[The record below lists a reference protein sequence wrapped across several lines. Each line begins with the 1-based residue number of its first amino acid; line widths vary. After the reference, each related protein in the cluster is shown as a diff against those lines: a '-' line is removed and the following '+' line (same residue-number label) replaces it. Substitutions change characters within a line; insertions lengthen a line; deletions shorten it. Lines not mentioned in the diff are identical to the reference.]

1 MVEVNDKG
9 DNRTGF
15 LLNYSLDSQTEP
27 AFVAE
32 VTAEGGI
39 KLIDSNSPWLQL
51 MERCPEPSASADGD
65 EVGICKASQHFFRQL
80 QVYFQDNDPYHL
92 GAGIPISVGGR
103 RLQAQIAPICDPEG
117 HILRVLGIV
126 RDKTDEA
133 KSKAVDLSNLYFFES
148 MDRINRAILHAS
160 DLQQMMSDVLDL
172 ILDIFSCDR
181 SFLLYPCDP
190 AAATWQVPM
199 ERTRPA
205 YPGALAMG
213 IEIEIE
219 VTPEIAASFQSLLAC
234 DGPVQFGPGRIRPVP
249 PEVEAQFQV
258 KSFMSMVIYPK
269 VGKPWQFGIHQCS
282 SARKWSAGDERL
294 LNEIGL
300 RLADALTSMLIL
312 RDLKESE
319 TKLKEAERQ
328 FHTLFDNL
336 PDCIARFDRN
346 GRVLLINQA
355 SLNTFDLSAEMAV
368 GRRVGENGP
377 ASGEENIVLE
387 AMIRRAFDEGVANQL
402 ETEWHTAQGRRNF
415 NVAHI
420 PERDEEGRVV
430 SVIGIAQ
437 DITDQNRAAE
447 ALRSSEERYRL
458 IVDTASEGIWVV
470 DSDNITTFVNAP
482 MAEMLGYS
490 VSEMLSRR
498 MADFLFTEDR
508 ASQQQIDSK
517 LNRGI
522 TDSSERR
529 LRRIDGSN
537 LWTLASTSPILTS
550 EQEYMGSIT
559 LFTDITERRL
569 QQEQLLYQ
577 AHYDSLTGLP
587 NRFLALDR
595 LQQNINLAARRG
607 AHTALLF
614 LDLDDFK
621 KINDALGHEVGDQVL
636 RMAAGRLKQAVRS
649 SDTVARL
656 GGDEFVVLIREDG
669 DEGAV
674 RPVAEKILETFQEVF
689 LVMNRQVM
697 LTASLGISIYPDDG
711 DEPLLLLRNAD
722 TAMYYSKA
730 MGRNTFHYFTDSMNQ
745 NVAHRLQMEE
755 QLRLA
760 LERNELYLE
769 FQPIV
774 EMSSARIVAVEALLR
789 WRNEILGQ
797 VPTTEFIEI
806 AEQTGMIMEIGEWV
820 IDTAMIYLKHWDNW
834 SEEGFR
840 LALNVSPRQFRK
852 LGFVDL
858 LGRAMKRAGIVGR
871 QIELEITE
879 GMLLGDEMGASEIIA
894 GLRELGV
901 SISMDDFGTGY
912 SSLSYLRDY
921 RFDTLKIDRVF
932 IRDVIDDPSDR
943 ELIIATLRMAK
954 GLGVKVVAEGVES
967 AEQFDFLKREGCDLA
982 QGWYL
987 SKPISADE
995 FAELLRE
1002 HRCLP

>member
-1 MVEVNDKG
+1 MDYLPE
-9 DNRTGF
+9 
-15 LLNYSLDSQTEP
+15 SETES

-32 VTAEGGI
+32 VTAKGDI
-39 KLIDSNSPWLQL
+39 NLLDSNSAWLQL
-51 MERCPEPSASADGD
+51 MERCIDSPASAIGD
-65 EVGICKASQHFFRQL
+65 EVRRCKATQQFIQQL
-80 QVYFQDNDPYHL
+80 RESLQDNDPYHL
-92 GAGIPISVGGR
+92 YAGIPLLVCGH
-103 RLQAQIAPICDPEG
+103 RLQAQITPLCDLEG
-117 HILRVLGIV
+117 RMVRLLGRV
-126 RDKTDEA
+126 RDVTDEVESA
-133 KSKAVDLSNLYFFES
+133 AGDLSNLHFFES
-148 MDRINRAILHAS
+148 MDRINRAIQHAS

-172 ILDIFSCDR
+172 ILDIFDCDR
-181 SFLLYPCDP
+181 SFLLHPCDP
-190 AAATWQVPM
+190 DAATWQVPM

-213 IEIEIE
+213 TENE
-219 VTPEIAASFQSLLAC
+219 VTPEIGASFRSLLAC
-234 DGPVQFGPGRIRPVP
+234 DGPVQFGPGRSRSVP

-269 VGKPWQFGIHQCS
+269 IGKPWQFGIHQCS
-282 SARKWSAGDERL
+282 SARIWSAGDERL

-319 TKLKEAERQ
+319 GKLRVAERQ

-346 GRVLLINQA
+346 GRVLLVNQVALKTINMR
-355 SLNTFDLSAEMAV
+355 AEEIV
-368 GRRVGENGP
+368 GTTISDNGP
-377 ASGEENIVLE
+377 GGSEQENAMLS
-387 AMIRRAFDEGVANQL
+387 AMIRSAFDEGAVNQL
-402 ETEWHTAQGRRNF
+402 VTEWQTVKGRRNF
-415 NVAHI
+415 NVVHI
-420 PERDEEGRVV
+420 PERDEQGRVV
-430 SVIGIAQ
+430 SVLGIAH
-437 DITDQNRAAE
+437 DITDQMMAAE

-458 IVDTASEGIWVV
+458 IVDTASEGIWVA

-482 MAEMLGYS
+482 MAEMLGYR
-490 VSEMLSRR
+490 VNKMLGRKLS
-498 MADFLFTEDR
+498 DFLFTEDG
-508 ASQQQIDSK
+508 ASQQEIESK
-517 LNRGI
+517 LIRGE

-529 LRRIDGSN
+529 LRRNDGSN
-537 LWTLASTSPILTS
+537 LWTHASTSPILSS
-550 EQEYMGSIT
+550 EQEYLGSIT

-636 RMAAGRLKQAVRS
+636 RMAAGRLKKAVRS

-656 GGDEFVVLIREDG
+656 GGDEFVVLIQEDG
-669 DEGAV
+669 DEDAI

-789 WRNEILGQ
+789 WRNEILGL

-820 IDTAMIYLKHWDNW
+820 IDTALIYLKHWDNW
-834 SEEGFR
+834 CDGGFH

-967 AEQFDFLKREGCDLA
+967 AEQFDFLKREGCDLV

-987 SKPISADE
+987 SKPMSADE
-995 FAELLRE
+995 VAELLRDK
-1002 HRCLP
+1002 RCLP